1 MEQRCGRIDIETGA
15 YHQHDIRRGSNA
27 AGLVEIRHSFA
38 EENDVRPEERTVR
51 MAVAVVLLPSLQRH
65 RGYLVDRRTQF
76 GDLAVQVNDAGG
88 SGTLMQVVDVLR
100 DDTRLRHRLL
110 QPRDSHVRC
119 IGLGRQRVTPAV
131 VVKLDA
137 QLRVG
142 QPRLMRTHI
151 FHTVVLPQTVTVAEG
166 TQTALGTHAG
176 SGKNNNLR
184 HKSIYDLT
192 IYDLRFYDLLTIY
205 VTIAD
210 DASYTMPY
218 NDYLPEQGY
227 DFENSAA
234 EPYNPQD
241 AESTQLQ
248 QPLIENNPPA
258 ALSESTALPT
268 VAGITPIDSSNIPT
282 LQAKKS
288 HKKWWIWV
296 LIVLII
302 AGLGYFGWN
311 IWSKKSKT
319 AALKSCQSAATA
331 LTTANNNVENAIKNA
346 QSAAS
351 LSSADVLDTS
361 LLASLQKAVNTPT
374 SMVLTCPTSESAETL
389 HSNATTMNNDV
400 TQMNNLAA
408 KIQSETSS
416 VQSSQQAKSL
426 SVARNKLTAEIS
438 TANQILS
445 SNTGKVANS
454 STIQA
459 LQQAISEAQSVA
471 NNSSATLEQITS
483 SQTTLQQMIASVKAS
498 AQQLEEQQAAAAQ
511 AAEQAQQQNSTNS
524 NSNSN
529 TTDTNN
535 SGKSTS
541 QSTTKQNS
549 SSQSSTDKTTNNSS
563 QSNSSTQTKKDK
575 K

>member
-1 MEQRCGRIDIETGA
+1 MDVEKNSTNQDTRNLGEETQLLKLVANENLNKPLTDEPKTTVFHMDDENHDTAAETMVEAPITRNSNSDPLATHVMQLTDNQSPVHDSETSAAETAYMRPLSDDDIKSFDAEKN
-15 YHQHDIRRGSNA
+15 SN
-27 AGLVEIRHSFA
+27 
-38 EENDVRPEERTVR
+38 ENDDGAETMYFGHPFTTGQYDSEDTGEYVMYPE
-51 MAVAVVLLPSLQRH
+51 
-65 RGYLVDRRTQF
+65 Y
-76 GDLAVQVNDAGG
+76 GDTY
-88 SGTLMQVVDVLR
+88 S
-100 DDTRLRHRLL
+100 DDL
-110 QPRDSHVRC
+110 
-119 IGLGRQRVTPAV
+119 
-131 VVKLDA
+131 
-137 QLRVG
+137 
-142 QPRLMRTHI
+142 
-151 FHTVVLPQTVTVAEG
+151 
-166 TQTALGTHAG
+166 
-176 SGKNNNLR
+176 
-184 HKSIYDLT
+184 YDYADD
-192 IYDLRFYDLLTIY
+192 IMP
-205 VTIAD
+205 AD

-227 DFENSAA
+227 DFENSAV
-234 EPYNPQD
+234 EPYNLQD

-248 QPLIENNPPA
+248 HPLIENNTPA
-258 ALSESTALPT
+258 VLSESTALPT

-282 LQAKKS
+282 PQAKKS

-302 AGLGYFGWN
+302 VGLGYFGWN

-351 LSSADVLDTS
+351 LSSVDVLDTS
-361 LLASLQKAVNTPT
+361 LLASLQKSINIPI
-374 SMVLTCPTSESAETL
+374 SMVLTCPASESAETL

-408 KIQSETSS
+408 KIQSEASS

-438 TANQILS
+438 TANQVLS
-445 SNTGKVANS
+445 SDTGKVANS

-483 SQTTLQQMIASVKAS
+483 SQTTLQQMIVSVKVS

-529 TTDTNN
+529 TTDTN

-541 QSTTKQNS
+541 QSTIKQNS
-549 SSQSSTDKTTNNSS
+549 SNQSSTDKTTNNSS
-563 QSNSSTQTKKDK
+563 QSNSSTQTKKDEK
-575 K
+575 

>member
-1 MEQRCGRIDIETGA
+1 MDVEKNSKNQDTRNLGEETQLLKPVANENLNKPLTAEPKTTVFHMDDENHDTAAETMVEAPITQNSNSDPLATHVMQLTDNQSPVYESETSAAETAYMRPLSDDDIKSFDAEKNSNGNDDGAETMYFGHPFTTGQYDSEETGEYVMYPEYGGDTYSDDLYDYA
-15 YHQHDIRRGSNA
+15 DDIM
-27 AGLVEIRHSFA
+27 
-38 EENDVRPEERTVR
+38 P
-51 MAVAVVLLPSLQRH
+51 
-65 RGYLVDRRTQF
+65 
-76 GDLAVQVNDAGG
+76 
-88 SGTLMQVVDVLR
+88 
-100 DDTRLRHRLL
+100 
-110 QPRDSHVRC
+110 
-119 IGLGRQRVTPAV
+119 
-131 VVKLDA
+131 
-137 QLRVG
+137 
-142 QPRLMRTHI
+142 
-151 FHTVVLPQTVTVAEG
+151 
-166 TQTALGTHAG
+166 
-176 SGKNNNLR
+176 
-184 HKSIYDLT
+184 
-192 IYDLRFYDLLTIY
+192 
-205 VTIAD
+205 AD